1 MLDRHL
7 YGRLIDGLVARYP
20 SYDALALF
28 LETWVGHELAMIS
41 APDALPYVARRVVSA
56 ARSQGWLGELV
67 AVAADESPH
76 IAALQ
81 EVRAAMREPAP
92 AAASAVRVALLLPPR
107 LDGLAAAIGAD
118 HRVTAAAPR
127 RAHALVVG
135 TDVLSPGAGL
145 GADLSLP
152 VALVHDPSA
161 VPAAGVPL
169 ARSLAASVTQIVVAG
184 EPRDTAR
191 RVVDHLAAVV
201 GARR

>member
-20 SYDALALF
+20 SYDDLALF
-28 LETWVGHELAMIS
+28 LATRVGHELAMIS
-41 APDALPYVARRVVSA
+41 APGALPHVARRVVSA

-81 EVRAAMREPAP
+81 EVWAGLREPVPAP
-92 AAASAVRVALLLPPR
+92 ALRVALLLPPR

-118 HRVTAAAPR
+118 HRVAAAAPGG
-127 RAHALVVG
+127 AHALVVG
-135 TDVLSPGAGL
+135 TDVLSSGAGL
-145 GADLSLP
+145 DADLSLP

-169 ARSLAASVTQIVVAG
+169 ARSLAATVTQIVVAG

>member
-20 SYDALALF
+20 SYAELALF
-28 LETWVGHELAMIS
+28 LQVAVGRSLPLIS
-41 APDALPYVARRVVSA
+41 APDALRLVAHQVIVA
-56 ARSQGWLGELV
+56 ARAQGWLAELV
-67 AVAADESPH
+67 TAAADDAPH
-76 IAALQ
+76 IPELQ
-81 EVRAAMREPAP
+81 EVRAALREPAP
-92 AAASAVRVALLLPPR
+92 AAAPALRVALLLPSR
-107 LDGLAAAIGAD
+107 LDGLAAAISAD
-118 HRVTAAAPR
+118 HRVAAAAPGG
-127 RAHALVVG
+127 AHALVVG
-135 TDVLSPGAGL
+135 TDVISPGAGL
-145 GADLSLP
+145 DADPSVP

-161 VPAAGVPL
+161 GAAAGVPL